1 MKPRRAAVTLDPHV
15 HTIFPDKSIPD
26 VSNIA
31 AAFDSE
37 IKVKLLRQKFSPMY
51 IDCAWQKPLGTPG

>member
-1 MKPRRAAVTLDPHV
+1 MKPRRAAVTPDPHV

-31 AAFDSE
+31 AAFDSNKCK
-37 IKVKLLRQKFSPMY
+37 IVLASKNFP
-51 IDCAWQKPLGTPG
+51 